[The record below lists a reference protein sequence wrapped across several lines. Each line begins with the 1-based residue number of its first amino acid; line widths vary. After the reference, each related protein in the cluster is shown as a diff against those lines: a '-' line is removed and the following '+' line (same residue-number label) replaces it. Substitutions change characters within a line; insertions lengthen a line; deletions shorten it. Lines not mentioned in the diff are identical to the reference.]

1 MSPEDEEVLC
11 KKARQ
16 LGCDGNQKIAKYVL
30 GLEKHINDMENDIK
44 ELKKSLSYN
53 VIKGKPN

>member
-30 GLEKHINDMENDIK
+30 GLEKRLDDMEEEIK
-44 ELKKSLSYN
+44 TLKKMVKEKKSDA
-53 VIKGKPN
+53 